1 MGIFG
6 IEKVDNSKNNTF
18 IDNSATNKQPEKVD
32 NLAEMERIV
41 LEKKAY
47 EDLKKAQIEEAKR
60 VQEVVEQQKQNDIV
74 AQQKVEEAYIN
85 SLDPL
90 NNASNPVP
98 VNPVAPQEEKV
109 KKENLGIGG
118 IIKMVFGMVF
128 HPGDVLDK
136 KPDKYG
142 TIGNGIKLTLILTIL
157 TVVLSLL
164 GRVISGMFV
173 KDYNSITGAY
183 KTSFDIN
190 NIFLLEYGY
199 YLITALVISGVC
211 ILIVSLIYYI
221 SSFFNNKGV
230 SFGEYLI
237 ITNLSFIP
245 FLFGFS
251 ILLPIGCIVNSY
263 LGYALLGITI
273 IYTLVCFISGI
284 NQALS
289 FSSVNRKILYNAFN
303 LSVIFIAIAAVVYYV
318 YFSGAIVIASNIN
331 L

>member
-109 KKENLGIGG
+109 KKESLGIGG

-157 TVVLSLL
+157 TVALSLA

-190 NIFLLEYGY
+190 NALSAVLEYY
-199 YLITALVISGVC
+199 
-211 ILIVSLIYYI
+211 
-221 SSFFNNKGV
+221 
-230 SFGEYLI
+230 
-237 ITNLSFIP
+237 
-245 FLFGFS
+245 
-251 ILLPIGCIVNSY
+251 
-263 LGYALLGITI
+263 
-273 IYTLVCFISGI
+273 
-284 NQALS
+284 
-289 FSSVNRKILYNAFN
+289 
-303 LSVIFIAIAAVVYYV
+303 
-318 YFSGAIVIASNIN
+318 SNDGDKYDK
-331 L
+331 